1 MTILIQV
8 VIYDLMTILI
18 QVVIFFRLKLRN
30 IMMTT
35 MNIAMVPSIDTFH
48 QKYDILGQFLQKS

>member
-1 MTILIQV
+1 MTILIH
-8 VIYDLMTILI
+8 LMTILI
-18 QVVIFFRLKLRN
+18 QEVIFRLKLRN

-48 QKYDILGQFLQKS
+48 QKYDILGQF

>member
-8 VIYDLMTILI
+8 VIY
-18 QVVIFFRLKLRN
+18 RLKLRN
-30 IMMTT
+30 ILMTT

-48 QKYDILGQFLQKS
+48 QKYDILGQF

>member
-18 QVVIFFRLKLRN
+18 QVVIYRLKLRN
-30 IMMTT
+30 ILMTT

-48 QKYDILGQFLQKS
+48 QKYDILGQF